1 MNVIDIGLPTLANMR
16 TALESI
22 GFTYNSASSSGD
34 YEYLYYDDDGTHKA
48 QVYVYSDS
56 RYREVHLKGG
66 TQNMCEIDLAA
77 SDTKLCYEEL
87 SNGGI
92 AIGFSQNTSTPIM
105 IAFVAPS
112 SATDTWKAITSEV
125 NDDYIQ
131 VYDYET
137 SAVKNYA
144 PVNIYQYVGDTSNDI
159 QITALHNG
167 VRFADNIFVT
177 LLQPALQQYDSI
189 RAEIGNKTYLLVK
202 LLGSNNSNK
211 NCIAIEVDE

>member
-1 MNVIDIGLPTLANMR
+1 MNVIDVGYPTLANMR

-48 QVYVYSDS
+48 QVYVYSDN
-56 RYREVHLKGG
+56 RYREVHIKAGDNSL
-66 TQNMCEIDLAA
+66 CEIDLAA

-92 AIGFSQNTSTPIM
+92 AIGFSQNTSTPIQF
-105 IAFVAPS
+105 AFVAPS
-112 SATDTWKAITSEV
+112 TASDTWKVPVFDV
-125 NDDYIQ
+125 NNAYVK

-137 SAVKNYA
+137 SALKNYY
-144 PVNIYQYVGDTSNDI
+144 PVTLYQLIGETSNDI
-159 QITALHNG
+159 QIIALHNG

-177 LLQPALQQYDSI
+177 ALQPELQQFDSI
-189 RAEIGNKTYLLVK
+189 RAEVGNKTYLLVR
-202 LLGSNNSNK
+202 LLGTRGK